1 MRMEAVAYC
10 VHAAMI
16 RAEPGKLSGSLGN
29 FKSCK
34 VTA

>member
-16 RAEPGKLSGSLGN
+16 RAEPGKLSGSLGTSSLA
-29 FKSCK
+29 K
-34 VTA
+34 